1 MDNHPLPIHPNRCRR
16 SNRKTRG
23 PASISSGEMHAKVCA
38 NSRGFGTHPNSGYKR
53 KEKAPSQSLGKRCAN
68 QLKGCN
74 VVVVG
79 DSTAGNA
86 ALAQQLAK
94 ELEYVPLNTSELI
107 QTMLQKQP
115 REQEEVD
122 AWELSV
128 RAEILLLEEVAFNA
142 RCAVGTMGGGGA
154 AARGDF
160 WRFLFGA
167 YTIWLDYDDSKPN
180 VHQRDAY
187 GMAELHVQVRRN
199 PEVSEAETGRALAG
213 KVLHRLCTLLEENEE
228 IPKKKSLYVR
238 LGARGDW
245 PNLREPEWKPN

>member
-1 MDNHPLPIHPNRCRR
+1 
-16 SNRKTRG
+16 
-23 PASISSGEMHAKVCA
+23 MHTNVWAT
-38 NSRGFGTHPNSGYKR
+38 NRGFGRHPNEGHKR
-53 KEKAPSQSLGKRCAN
+53 KEKEHPQSLGKRCAIK
-68 QLKGCN
+68 LKGCN

-79 DSTAGNA
+79 DCTTGNA

-94 ELEYVPLNTSELI
+94 ELEYVPLQTSELI
-107 QTMLQKQP
+107 RNVMQTQAE
-115 REQEEVD
+115 EQEELDQD

-142 RCAVGTMGGGGA
+142 RCAVGTLGGGGA

-167 YTIWLDYDDSKPN
+167 YTIWLDYDEGNPN
-180 VHQRDAY
+180 IQQRDAY
-187 GMAELHVQVRRN
+187 EMAELHVKVRRD
-199 PEVSEAETGRALAG
+199 PGVSEAETGRALAG
-213 KVLHRLCTLLEENEE
+213 EVLDRLFTLLEENEE

-245 PNLREPEWKPN
+245 PDLREPEWNPT

>member
-1 MDNHPLPIHPNRCRR
+1 MQ
-16 SNRKTRG
+16 
-23 PASISSGEMHAKVCA
+23 A
-38 NSRGFGTHPNSGYKR
+38 NVWATYRGFGNNPNDGYKR
-53 KEKAPSQSLGKRCAN
+53 KEKARPQSLGKRCAIK
-68 QLKGCN
+68 LKGCN

-94 ELEYVPLNTSELI
+94 ELEYVPLKTSELI
-107 QTMLQKQP
+107 QSVLQTQSK
-115 REQEEVD
+115 EEEELHQD

-154 AARGDF
+154 AARGGF

-167 YTIWLDYDDSKPN
+167 YTIWLDYDESNPADQ
-180 VHQRDAY
+180 QRDAY
-187 GMAELHVQVRRN
+187 GMAELQMKVRRD
-199 PEVSEAETGRALAG
+199 PGVSEAETGRALAG
-213 KVLHRLCTLLEENEE
+213 EVLDQLCNLLEDNEDV
-228 IPKKKSLYVR
+228 PKKKSLYVR

-245 PNLREPEWKPN
+245 PDLRDPDWNPT